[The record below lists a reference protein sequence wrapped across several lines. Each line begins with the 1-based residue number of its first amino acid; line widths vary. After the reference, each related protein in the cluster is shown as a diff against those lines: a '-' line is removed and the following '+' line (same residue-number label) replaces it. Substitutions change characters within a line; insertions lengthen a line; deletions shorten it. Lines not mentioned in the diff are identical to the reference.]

1 MVERLDLKE
10 TKRKVQSC
18 LDAGLGTGQIKDCK
32 NAKQTVDWSGVEGGR
47 RGGERASAL
56 VSPKLSKVTAAFSLT
71 ISLFR
76 CKIFW
81 QMSAHILCHPVL

>member
-32 NAKQTVDWSGVEGGR
+32 NAKQTVDWTGVEWREG
-47 RGGERASAL
+47 GGEVSEL
-56 VSPKLSKVTAAFSLT
+56 V
-71 ISLFR
+71 
-76 CKIFW
+76 
-81 QMSAHILCHPVL
+81 H